1 MRPPVALSKLVK
13 HLGTRKQRT
22 AVVVGTVTDDMR
34 LLELPSL
41 EIAALRFTE
50 AARARV
56 TKAGGTCLTIDELI
70 MKSPSGANTLLLRGP
85 TMREAKR
92 HFGSAGGLREAESSD
107 HELGDFQNS
116 HVICDGS
123 DNDGGARRPVSKV
136 PDKLTEGDG
145 GTVSPGS
152 DQSSLDGFAELG
164 ISSSRQEFE
173 EPQEKVLIKI
183 LALSV
188 LLVLLLNSASLIQI

>member
-1 MRPPVALSKLVK
+1 MGKEEWASIWLREVELRTSTRKTRSKNLYQHLLVRLFKFLSRRTDSKFCKTILRRLVASRTMRPPVALSKLVK

-34 LLELPSL
+34 LLELPTL

-50 AARARV
+50 AARARI

-92 HFGSAGGLREAESSD
+92 HFGSGAGIKG
-107 HELGDFQNS
+107 S
-116 HVICDGS
+116 HVKPYTRS
-123 DNDGGARRPVSKV
+123 QYSERN
-136 PDKLTEGDG
+136 
-145 GTVSPGS
+145 PG
-152 DQSSLDGFAELG
+152 
-164 ISSSRQEFE
+164 
-173 EPQEKVLIKI
+173 
-183 LALSV
+183 
-188 LLVLLLNSASLIQI
+188 LV

>member
-34 LLELPSL
+34 LLELPTL

-70 MKSPSGANTLLLRGP
+70 MKSPSGTCP
-85 TMREAKR
+85 TDR
-92 HFGSAGGLREAESSD
+92 
-107 HELGDFQNS
+107 
-116 HVICDGS
+116 
-123 DNDGGARRPVSKV
+123 
-136 PDKLTEGDG
+136 T
-145 GTVSPGS
+145 
-152 DQSSLDGFAELG
+152 SLNWVYFSFLS
-164 ISSSRQEFE
+164 ISN
-173 EPQEKVLIKI
+173 V
-183 LALSV
+183 
-188 LLVLLLNSASLIQI
+188 

>member
-1 MRPPVALSKLVK
+1 VALSKLVK

-34 LLELPSL
+34 LLELPTL

-92 HFGSAGGLREAESSD
+92 HFTGGSGAGIKGKHIKPYTRSRYSERNPGL
-107 HELGDFQNS
+107 
-116 HVICDGS
+116 V
-123 DNDGGARRPVSKV
+123 
-136 PDKLTEGDG
+136 
-145 GTVSPGS
+145 
-152 DQSSLDGFAELG
+152 
-164 ISSSRQEFE
+164 
-173 EPQEKVLIKI
+173 
-183 LALSV
+183 
-188 LLVLLLNSASLIQI
+188 